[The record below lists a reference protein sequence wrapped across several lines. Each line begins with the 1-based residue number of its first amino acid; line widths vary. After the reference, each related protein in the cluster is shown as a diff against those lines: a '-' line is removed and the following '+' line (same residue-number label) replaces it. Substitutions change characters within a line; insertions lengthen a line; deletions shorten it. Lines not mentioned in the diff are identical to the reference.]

1 MKTFFINMI
10 YIQPDLKYL
19 RSSSSYLTNLE
30 LNWTNEQLNADDKDK
45 GALVCLF
52 AQEDFTWSVCCS
64 WVRRFWFWCCL
75 SKSQCFWASRW
86 LTCTRGGG
94 GHLGSL
100 SAGNFP
106 NAVEPNETTYMKA
119 ICKTYSMRQLLTSIC
134 WVSQSHQAFLKYG
147 NHLAIYLPVFSTMKI
162 CK

>member
-1 MKTFFINMI
+1 MTKTKVHWCVC
-10 YIQPDLKYL
+10 LHRRTSHGL
-19 RSSSSYLTNLE
+19 CAALE
-30 LNWTNEQLNADDKDK
+30 L
-45 GALVCLF
+45 
-52 AQEDFTWSVCCS
+52 EDFGSDVN
-64 WVRRFWFWCCL
+64 CL

-134 WVSQSHQAFLKYG
+134 
-147 NHLAIYLPVFSTMKI
+147 
-162 CK
+162 